1 MTQQGNFLEQ
11 SSEFTTLD
19 NMDSQTT
26 VSTTDNITTKLRYLD
41 TLATNLAK
49 HSKTREYISTTSTIQ
64 RTLAKNGKVW
74 SRSHSPSASSVFNS
88 RSFSRIAGGR
98 EDSGGSAIL
107 LGRECSSGSAK
118 KRRNFPAWSGR
129 GKLRSTNVYVHRS
142 RKDEG
147 STVSQ
152 IVTWHGRWTLPSVQQ
167 DHPWK
172 FPQKPIIAI
181 LGKINK

>member
-1 MTQQGNFLEQ
+1 MTQQANFLEQ

-19 NMDSQTT
+19 NMDTQTT

-74 SRSHSPSASSVFNS
+74 SRSHPPSASSVFNS

-142 RKDEG
+142 RKDG
-147 STVSQ
+147 KSNSH
-152 IVTWHGRWTLPSVQQ
+152 VTGPLNLTQRTTGAPMEIPSNAYYYSYS
-167 DHPWK
+167 WK
-172 FPQKPIIAI
+172 
-181 LGKINK
+181 NK